1 MAITRRELLGQL
13 EGLIRA
19 EVKVMSTSGVVSEP
33 EVDIEGFTEEFEERG
48 PSPMGQPS
56 PSGTPFGA
64 PFQRPL

>member
-13 EGLIRA
+13 EGLIQA

-33 EVDIEGFTEEFEERG
+33 DVDIEGLTEEFEEAG

-56 PSGTPFGA
+56 LSGNPFGV
-64 PFQRPL
+64 PSPRQ

>member
-13 EGLIRA
+13 EGLIQA

-33 EVDIEGFTEEFEERG
+33 EVDIEGFTEEFEEDAPG
-48 PSPMGQPS
+48 PIGPPS
-56 PSGTPFGA
+56 PSGSPFVV

>member
-13 EGLIRA
+13 EGLIQA

-33 EVDIEGFTEEFEERG
+33 EVDIEGFTEEFEEAG

-56 PSGTPFGA
+56 PSSNPFGE